1 MIRRHTAVST
11 AEPLGSAFAGLALC
25 PAVGFA
31 LPPGQAGPVFGQDVW
46 DFSQVT
52 GLPAYMKTADRILD
66 FTPIRNP
73 LWRVVAKEYVAAL
86 MLPGY
91 ERVRELPRA
100 VRTPH
105 TVQTCNLK
113 LKETARWLNWLTS
126 HGISQL
132 GDVTEY
138 HCTAY
143 VAERERRRDKR
154 GEVIG
159 QQSPTMARAA
169 NVVIELAYYHEL
181 FSTDRYPADLQPFGG
196 RAASTVAGLRR
207 TRNGENSTPVVPDE
221 VLQPLLSAAL
231 YMVQVLAPHILVLRD
246 QVRDLQQSTPNP
258 APQARGVAVLEEVVR
273 RRIAAAR
280 PLDRLPQGRI
290 TLRLSKGTFEPDD
303 PLLQVSLDSLAREAG
318 RSGFNYRDLPALRP
332 VLLRALDAVGVEQP
346 WGRDAA
352 EVIRADEQGE
362 IPWTVP
368 IPEDQVRTL
377 EHQLRT
383 ACIIVTAAV
392 SGMRISEIAELA
404 VGCRL
409 TEEPIPGMVR
419 YRLASKVIKGQP
431 LGGTDDEWIV
441 TEEVHHAVKVA
452 EDLMGSE
459 EPGTLL
465 FGNFAF
471 NLLYE
476 RFCRWVNGP
485 SGQRLGLAPIPE
497 HQVSLRMFRRTLA
510 VALAYRPGGVLATKI
525 ALKHVSVATT
535 EGYANRPGGA
545 QSRLLAEVTA
555 EEQQRNLDLVLAEYR
570 KHQQGIQPSGPGAR
584 DLVKFFE
591 SVDSSLHEQT
601 TKAPHVVLNDQQIRT
616 MLSKRASSLH
626 LGVAN
631 YCWFTDPSRALCLK
645 LAQTPNAKKPLIG
658 MCDSTRC
665 PQATHHACHRPV
677 WAEHQTTTKVF
688 LGNLGRGHRVERER
702 LEADLARCEHVLAEI
717 DSATGSGA

>member
-11 AEPLGSAFAGLALC
+11 AEPPGSAFAGLALC

-66 FTPIRNP
+66 FTSIRNP

-86 MLPGY
+86 MLPGH
-91 ERVRELPRA
+91 ERVRELPKA

-113 LKETARWLNWLTS
+113 LKEAARWLNWLTS
-126 HGISQL
+126 RGISRL

-143 VAERERRRDKR
+143 AAERARRLDKG

-169 NVVIELAYYHEL
+169 NVVIELAYYQEL
-181 FSTDRYPADLQPFGG
+181 FSTDRYPADLQPFDG

-221 VLQPLLSAAL
+221 VLQPLLGAAL
-231 YMVQVLAPHILVLRD
+231 YMVQVLAPHILALRD
-246 QVRDLQQSTPNP
+246 QVRDLQQP
-258 APQARGVAVLEEVVR
+258 APSPEPRVRGVAVLEEVVR
-273 RRIAAAR
+273 RRIAEAR

-290 TLRLSKGTFEPDD
+290 TLRLSKGTFAPED

-318 RSGFNYRDLPALRP
+318 RSEFNYRHLPALRP

-352 EVIRADEQGE
+352 TVIRADEQGE
-362 IPWTVP
+362 IPWTAP

-377 EHQLRT
+377 ERQLRT

-441 TEEVHHAVKVA
+441 TEEVHRAVKVA

-471 NLLYE
+471 NLLYK
-476 RFCRWVNGP
+476 RFRRWVNGP
-485 SGQRLGLAPIPE
+485 SGQRLGLSPIPE

-555 EEQQRNLDLVLAEYR
+555 EEQQRNLDLTLAEYR

-584 DLVKFFE
+584 DLVKFFD
-591 SVDSSLHEQT
+591 SVDSALHEQT
-601 TKAPHVVLNDQQIRT
+601 KKAPHVVLNDQQIRT

-688 LGNLGRGHRVERER
+688 LGNLGRGHRAERER

-717 DSATGSGA
+717 DSTAGNGA